1 MARVRYDAADN
12 GDLFPEVTTVRLPAL
27 AMALGAILLAAL
39 AACTSTSAPAS
50 GGASSAPTAAVPAAA
65 PTPERVKMSYA
76 ALAAHFAPGWVA
88 RESGAFEKYGIDA
101 ELLHLP
107 SRQASAALVSGEVD
121 YGFFSGRTV
130 VELRTQG
137 ADVVAVAAPILK
149 LIQSVMVIP
158 EIREPADLRGK
169 RLAVSQFGS
178 IVDFSGRYLLNQWG
192 LKPDDDV
199 TLVQLQTLPNILAAM
214 ESRAVE
220 GGVLSPPTSLQA
232 ASIGYRELGT
242 MHSQPFEYPASAL
255 VVRAST
261 LRERPDQVQRV
272 VNAVTEGI
280 AKLKNDR
287 AFAEAT
293 IKSYT
298 QIEDPESLRV
308 TYDLYAPAFQRLPMV
323 TESAMQA
330 AIDELSIESPRAAE
344 VTAASTMDLRFVREL
359 EAAGLLKTL
368 YQ

>member
-1 MARVRYDAADN
+1 MRVLLL
-12 GDLFPEVTTVRLPAL
+12 GTI
-27 AMALGAILLAAL
+27 LGAALLAAL
-39 AACTSTSAPAS
+39 AACASMGTPAS
-50 GGASSAPTAAVPAAA
+50 TGSGASSAPAAAA
-65 PTPERVKMSYA
+65 PPAAPAASPTPEHVKMSYA

-88 RESGAFEKYGIDA
+88 REAGIFDKYGIDA

-149 LIQSVMVIP
+149 LIQSVMVVP

-169 RLAVSQFGS
+169 RLAVTQFGS
-178 IVDFSGRYLLNQWG
+178 IVDFSGRYLLKQWG
-192 LKPDDDV
+192 LKPDADV
-199 TLVQLQTLPNILAAM
+199 TLVQLQTIPNILAAM
-214 ESRAVE
+214 ESGSVE

-232 ASIGYRELGT
+232 ASMGYRELGT
-242 MHSQPFEYPASAL
+242 MHSQSFEYPASAL

-261 LRERPDQVQRV
+261 IRERPDQVQRV

-298 QIEDPESLRV
+298 QIDDPDSLRV

-330 AIDELSIESPRAAE
+330 AIDELAAENPRARE
-344 VTAASTMDLRFVREL
+344 VTPASTMDLRFVREL
-359 EAAGLLKTL
+359 DAAGLLKTL

>member
-1 MARVRYDAADN
+1 VR
-12 GDLFPEVTTVRLPAL
+12 GSML
-27 AMALGAILLAAL
+27 AIGLGVIGLALLAACG
-39 AACTSTSAPAS
+39 AGTSPTTGG
-50 GGASSAPTAAVPAAA
+50 GGASGVTARGATAPAVA
-65 PTPERVKMSYA
+65 PTPERLKMSYA

-88 RESGAFEKYGIDA
+88 REAGLFEKYGIDA
-101 ELLHLP
+101 ELVHLP

-137 ADVVAVAAPILK
+137 SDVVAVAAPILK
-149 LIQSVMVIP
+149 LIQSVMVVP
-158 EIREPADLRGK
+158 EIRQPADLRGK

-178 IVDFSGRYLLNQWG
+178 IVDYSGRYLLNQWG
-192 LKPDDDV
+192 LKPDADV

-232 ASIGYRELGT
+232 ASMGYRELGT
-242 MHSQPFEYPASAL
+242 MHSQPFEYPASTL
-255 VVRAST
+255 VVRGST
-261 LRERPDQVQRV
+261 LRDRPDQVQRV

-280 AKLKNDR
+280 AKIKNDR

-293 IKSYT
+293 IKEYT
-298 QIEDPESLRV
+298 QIDDPESLRA
-308 TYDLYAPAFQRLPMV
+308 TYDLYAPAFERLPLV

-330 AIDELSIESPRAAE
+330 AIDELAAESPRARE
-344 VTAASTMDLRFVREL
+344 VQPAQTMDLRFVREL
-359 EAAGLLKTL
+359 EAAGLLKAL
-368 YQ
+368 YP

>member
-1 MARVRYDAADN
+1 MRMPV
-12 GDLFPEVTTVRLPAL
+12 L

-39 AACTSTSAPAS
+39 AACASSGAAPT
-50 GGASSAPTAAVPAAA
+50 GGSASSAAGAAPAAPPPA
-65 PTPERVKMSYA
+65 PTPERLKMSYA
-76 ALAAHFAPGWVA
+76 ALAAHFSPGWVA
-88 RESGAFEKYGIDA
+88 REAGIFEKYGIDA

-107 SRQASAALVSGEVD
+107 SRQASAALVSGDVD

-158 EIREPADLRGK
+158 EVRQPADLRGK
-169 RLAVSQFGS
+169 RLAVSQYGS

-192 LKPDDDV
+192 LKPDEDV
-199 TLVQLQTLPNILAAM
+199 ALVQLQTLPNILAAM

-232 ASIGYRELGT
+232 ASMGYRELGT

-261 LRERPDQVQRV
+261 IRERPDQVQRV

-280 AKLKNDR
+280 AKIKNDR

-298 QIEDPESLRV
+298 QIDDPESLRL
-308 TYDLYAPAFQRLPMV
+308 TYDLYAPAFERLPML

-330 AIDELSIESPRAAE
+330 AIDELAVESPRARE
-344 VTAASTMDLRFVREL
+344 VTPASTMDLRFVREL
-359 EAAGLLKTL
+359 DAAGLLKTL